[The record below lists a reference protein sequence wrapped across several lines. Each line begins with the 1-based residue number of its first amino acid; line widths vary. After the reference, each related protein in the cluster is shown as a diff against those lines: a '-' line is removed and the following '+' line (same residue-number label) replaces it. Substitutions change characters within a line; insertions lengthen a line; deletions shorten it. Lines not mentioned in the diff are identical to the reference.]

1 MEKGLPGP
9 ARHGNGP
16 SLYSKMR
23 DGIVKGNTHSDNR
36 NKPYLTRMK
45 CLLFPQR
52 HQLLSNFSI
61 NTLPK
66 KLTGHLTLKKKKILI
81 VYSEFKLHMLQGKSP
96 FSFNDRKCWGKHD
109 SECLEILPLT
119 DCLSLQVISLWL
131 LTDIIRESN

>member
-1 MEKGLPGP
+1 MEKGMPGT
-9 ARHGNGP
+9 ARHSNGP
-16 SLYSKMR
+16 SFYSKMR

-36 NKPYLTRMK
+36 NKPYFTQMK

-66 KLTGHLTLKKKKILI
+66 KLTGNLTLKKKLLI
-81 VYSEFKLHMLQGKSP
+81 VYSEFRLHLLQGKSP
-96 FSFNDRKCWGKHD
+96 LSFNDGKRWGKHD

-119 DCLSLQVISLWL
+119 DCLSLQVISL
-131 LTDIIRESN
+131 